1 MESLVCLSQGI
12 SSFYY
17 RIARSVFAIILIST
31 PLYSDSSTISETKLK
46 EIAEDASLQIE
57 GVNFGGGVVGRKVIA
72 VGRNLIFQYDVP
84 ANWQPYEGAKEQL
97 ISNLKESGRGDFYF
111 NESIIVTY
119 AYFKINSAATTI
131 TVNPQEFSSVTFEL
145 GKYISIKDHPKSKGV
160 NLKIKPP
167 KDWVIEEGNG
177 PNIVKK
183 FTKQNSTFMILT
195 KNLETFFSRSAH
207 RSMYSD
213 KSSLKDFVEDAVL
226 TSCHSQEL
234 IFYDLVTVGL
244 HPADNVKNVCDRGM
258 MGKKVTQFIL
268 IWNIFYEDKMGILMG
283 MGSNKREFRELKK
296 LYSIVAVTTSFP
308 KQFN

>member
-1 MESLVCLSQGI
+1 MNN
-12 SSFYY
+12 
-17 RIARSVFAIILIST
+17 
-31 PLYSDSSTISETKLK
+31 D
-46 EIAEDASLQIE
+46 
-57 GVNFGGGVVGRKVIA
+57 
-72 VGRNLIFQYDVP
+72 
-84 ANWQPYEGAKEQL
+84 
-97 ISNLKESGRGDFYF
+97 
-111 NESIIVTY
+111 
-119 AYFKINSAATTI
+119 
-131 TVNPQEFSSVTFEL
+131 
-145 GKYISIKDHPKSKGV
+145 
-160 NLKIKPP
+160 
-167 KDWVIEEGNG
+167 
-177 PNIVKK
+177 
-183 FTKQNSTFMILT
+183 
-195 KNLETFFSRSAH
+195 LETFISRSAH

-244 HPADNVKNVCDRGM
+244 HPAVNVKYVCDRGM

>member
-1 MESLVCLSQGI
+1 MNN
-12 SSFYY
+12 
-17 RIARSVFAIILIST
+17 
-31 PLYSDSSTISETKLK
+31 D
-46 EIAEDASLQIE
+46 
-57 GVNFGGGVVGRKVIA
+57 
-72 VGRNLIFQYDVP
+72 
-84 ANWQPYEGAKEQL
+84 
-97 ISNLKESGRGDFYF
+97 
-111 NESIIVTY
+111 
-119 AYFKINSAATTI
+119 
-131 TVNPQEFSSVTFEL
+131 
-145 GKYISIKDHPKSKGV
+145 
-160 NLKIKPP
+160 
-167 KDWVIEEGNG
+167 
-177 PNIVKK
+177 
-183 FTKQNSTFMILT
+183 
-195 KNLETFFSRSAH
+195 LETFFSRSTH